1 MDVLSPIKRWY
12 DFSGLED
19 YQRAWGLLIAAL
31 NAFFCA
37 TDQIS
42 LVSPPVV

>member
-1 MDVLSPIKRWY
+1 MGVLSPIKRWY

-19 YQRAWGLLIAAL
+19 YQRALGLLIAVL

-42 LVSPPVV
+42 LGGPPVV